1 MSGLKTIFTSTLLA
15 ATLMAPA
22 PSLLAQSSQN
32 DHLRVFAACAGRLSA
47 QMKFQWMFDGE
58 AADATKSSRSALLD
72 ILDAMMS
79 PDQGRMVLN
88 WRVEAKAAQARLLT
102 RATFNDDKRDAQ
114 MANRMAVRMIGDCRA
129 MLLS

>member
-1 MSGLKTIFTSTLLA
+1 
-15 ATLMAPA
+15 
-22 PSLLAQSSQN
+22 
-32 DHLRVFAACAGRLSA
+32 
-47 QMKFQWMFDGE
+47 MFDGE